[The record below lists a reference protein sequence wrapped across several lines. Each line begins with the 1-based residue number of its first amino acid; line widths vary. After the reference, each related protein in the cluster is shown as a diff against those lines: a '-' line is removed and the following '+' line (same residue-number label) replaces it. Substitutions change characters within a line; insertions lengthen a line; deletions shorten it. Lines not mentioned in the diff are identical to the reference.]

1 MKGGKSG
8 RRAHSASSWVRW
20 HALLPGSHRTWVAEV
35 TPLEGLRPLDV
46 RPTLHVFQP
55 APFVDVVRLCPEVCF
70 HIFVFAG
77 ASFLRTVLSLALRVE
92 KLLDQPLTMLRAR
105 SASRAASAMAARAPA
120 AGAAR
125 LPLNFIQQRGMAGK
139 DIKFGNDARALLLQ
153 VRLQHRAW
161 GASMKARR

>member
-1 MKGGKSG
+1 M
-8 RRAHSASSWVRW
+8 R
-20 HALLPGSHRTWVAEV
+20 
-35 TPLEGLRPLDV
+35 
-46 RPTLHVFQP
+46 Q
-55 APFVDVVRLCPEVCF
+55 
-70 HIFVFAG
+70 
-77 ASFLRTVLSLALRVE
+77 

-153 VRLQHRAW
+153 VCSTAHGVHRW
-161 GASMKARR
+161 RRAGN

>member
-1 MKGGKSG
+1 MGDGRTARAIGCAGTLRCPVAIAPGSQRSRHSKGF
-8 RRAHSASSWVRW
+8 AHSTCAPPFMSSN
-20 HALLPGSHRTWVAEV
+20 LPLSEA
-35 TPLEGLRPLDV
+35 
-46 RPTLHVFQP
+46 
-55 APFVDVVRLCPEVCF
+55 FVDVVRLCPEVCF